1 MFKFYKDAVKFVGV
15 LACLATI
22 GMIFSA
28 ATLIVK
34 QVSLLTS
41 FLHLF
46 VCLFLLFVTLV
57 VIGLV
62 LAVAVSFAVVVV
74 LVPAAMTIRSI

>member
-57 VIGLV
+57 IIGLV